1 LVKSLNNWYLYIKKA
16 MAVIKLKQSDIENI
30 VKKAVMREQYDT
42 GGSFD
47 ILGEEEPMDQ
57 PDEPGNQPVK
67 TLSMMAGEDGNYY
80 VVDWSDSSNPK
91 IVAKTN
97 K

>member
-1 LVKSLNNWYLYIKKA
+1 

-30 VKKAVMREQYDT
+30 VKQTIINEQYWGDGVEMYENPT
-42 GGSFD
+42 EEMEYP
-47 ILGEEEPMDQ
+47 IEEEAPMDQ

-80 VVDWSDSSNPK
+80 VVDWSDKSNPK